1 MYSITSKL
9 IIKIHKRFTIEKINN
24 NLKFFIKKLN
34 LKRKINNKFVG
45 LSKMDISKNFKDL
58 SRSLFKKLKINIIK
72 NEDANKSILPRE
84 IENRIGYERKKSIIY
99 IFFILYFF
107 NEL

>member
-45 LSKMDISKNFKDL
+45 LSKIDMSKNFTQDLERFLTDNQIQVFGFKPKDL
-58 SRSLFKKLKINIIK
+58 YDFLTMQ
-72 NEDANKSILPRE
+72 
-84 IENRIGYERKKSIIY
+84 YES
-99 IFFILYFF
+99 
-107 NEL
+107 